1 MGLDGLDAW
10 GVVVREIAARQ
21 AGTISRRQLLS
32 AGLSRTQ
39 IQDALLKGRL
49 HPFHRGVYSLLP
61 LTALAPLARHH
72 AALLACGPNAVL
84 SHDTAAHLLGLTDPP
99 SLIADVHVTTIDDR
113 HHSAL
118 ICHRTNALPR
128 HDTTKVGR
136 LWVTNIPRT
145 VHDLART
152 TPSDRAFERV
162 VDEALGRVS
171 AQRLIHIPR
180 VKALL
185 GENDARASSLT
196 WSENEE
202 KLRQMIKKAE
212 LPPPE
217 SNVKIG
223 RFHPDLLWR
232 DQRLIVE
239 YDSYRYHSGPGAF
252 YSDRERHNHFEAL
265 GYHVLHVTLRQL
277 KEQRELLLVQIA
289 TTLVQRP

>member
-21 AGTISRRQLLS
+21 AGTLSRRQLQS

-39 IQDALLKGRL
+39 IQDALRKGRL
-49 HPFHRGVYSLLP
+49 HPIHRGVYSLLP
-61 LTALAPLARHH
+61 LPALAPTAHHH
-72 AALLACGPNAVL
+72 AALLACGGDAVL
-84 SHDTAAHLLGLTDPP
+84 SHDTAASLLGLQPFFV
-99 SLIADVHVTTIDDR
+99 AEVHVTSTADHR
-113 HHSAL
+113 HPRL
-118 ICHRTNALPR
+118 RTHRTGHLPR
-128 HDTTKVGR
+128 QDTTKVGR

-152 TPSDRAFERV
+152 ATSDRAFERV
-162 VDEALGRVS
+162 VDEALGRIS
-171 AQRLIHIPR
+171 AERLIHIPR
-180 VKALL
+180 VRALL
-185 GENDARASSLT
+185 GENDDRASSLT

-202 KLRQMIKKAE
+202 KLRQMIRKAE

-265 GYHVLHVTLRQL
+265 RYHVLHVTLRQL
-277 KEQRELLLVQIA
+277 KDQRELLLVQIA
-289 TTLVQRP
+289 TMLVQRP